1 MVVDSRK
8 MRIDR
13 YLFTEVAVWVYTYLL
28 VQCTYEVQTAICTH
42 IAASLWTHFKRELVA
57 TGQSIRL
64 FTGDFCRVKKK
75 RKSPTQE
82 NCYGFSPCS
91 IGKNQSIVRM

>member
-1 MVVDSRK
+1 MMVVDSRK

-42 IAASLWTHFKRELVA
+42 IAASLWTHFK
-57 TGQSIRL
+57 
-64 FTGDFCRVKKK
+64 
-75 RKSPTQE
+75 
-82 NCYGFSPCS
+82 
-91 IGKNQSIVRM
+91 